1 MMAVVCLCYQ
11 KKYEFYLSQ
20 AAKDNDIKS
29 LKCSLTKKE
38 NKMNELGSK
47 LLAMETKLKQ
57 EIECKNSQIST
68 LHKKFDDV
76 KDLIASES
84 SIYSSRIANIISGA
98 EPSDQE
104 SGSVTAGNLVA
115 MT

>member
-1 MMAVVCLCYQ
+1 M
-11 KKYEFYLSQ
+11 SQ
-20 AAKDNDIKS
+20 AAKDNDIKY

-38 NKMNELGSK
+38 NKLKEMGSK
-47 LLAMETKLKQ
+47 VLAMETKLNASERHSRMLQQ
-57 EIECKNSQIST
+57 EIECKESRMFM

-76 KDLIASES
+76 KELIASES
-84 SIYSSRIANIISGA
+84 SIYSSRIADIISRA